1 MKLISMADDKKS
13 FQICAI
19 SGTKKFNIAE
29 MLFLKQGEYSDYSGR
44 KYSYVEYK
52 IRVLINRFG
61 TYRTYTVWHIASKN
75 NWYIIDS
82 CAELLEESEIPANK
96 YQYL

>member
-1 MKLISMADDKKS
+1 MKLINMSENKRS
-13 FQICAI
+13 FKICAI
-19 SGTKKFNIAE
+19 SGTKRFDIKE
-29 MLFLKQGEYSDYSGR
+29 MLLIKEGEAWDHTGR
-44 KYSYVEYK
+44 NYTYIEYK

>member
-1 MKLISMADDKKS
+1 MNTEHLFENKRS
-13 FQICAI
+13 FKICAI
-19 SGTKKFNIAE
+19 SGTKRFDIKE
-29 MLFLKQGEYSDYSGR
+29 MLLIKEGEASDHTGR
-44 KYSYVEYK
+44 NYTYIEYK

>member
-1 MKLISMADDKKS
+1 MKLINRSENKRS
-13 FQICAI
+13 FKICAI
-19 SGTKKFNIAE
+19 SSTKRFDIKE
-29 MLFLKQGEYSDYSGR
+29 MLLIKEGEASDHTGR
-44 KYSYVEYK
+44 NYTYIEYK